1 MTGRVYDTERH
12 FGHVS
17 HPTVDELVSLGS
29 ANGLSVV
36 RSQNWGWPAYKPL
49 KFLSNINA
57 RGALKAF
64 AGDLPHPLSREL
76 LQRD

>member
-1 MTGRVYDTERH
+1 MLRYFFTYDPDRFWAQFDLIVCSEAIEHLRDREQARKNMTGRVYDTERH

-36 RSQNWGWPAYKPL
+36 RS
-49 KFLSNINA
+49 
-57 RGALKAF
+57 
-64 AGDLPHPLSREL
+64 
-76 LQRD
+76 